1 LSESTEFYATDGDD
15 EFWAGLG
22 HEEGAATTEAPA
34 EPEPVAEAAPE
45 PADEPE
51 AVEEPA
57 AEGRA
62 RNPDGTFAPKA
73 AEEAVPEEPQDE
85 AQARIAALE
94 KRVADREES
103 LGRQSEELGELR
115 KLRAQMDQL
124 QEHVQRP
131 VVSDWDSLI
140 EDNPE
145 QAARLAIQGGDNYR
159 YQQAREAWN
168 DLAPGA
174 PALFEQG
181 LRMEKQ
187 IADLEAR
194 FTQTTQPLQ
203 QQQQTQ
209 QVAQAYQQIQAKY
222 PDFDKFEDAMAEVV
236 ETRPLIKE
244 SLTKVLTSGSP
255 EEQVAFLE
263 DLYVLTAGRA
273 SDTLRAA
280 QTEAAQSFAQE
291 TLAAKQDAIVV
302 SATSTAAEPVQ
313 AKTWWDVAEADEQR
327 RADGWNIS

>member
-1 LSESTEFYATDGDD
+1 LSETEFYATDGDD
-15 EFWAGLG
+15 EFWGQLG
-22 HEEGAATTEAPA
+22 HEGEAAAEAPA

-57 AEGRA
+57 EGRP
-62 RNPDGTFAPKA
+62 RNPDGTFAAKEQPEPQ
-73 AEEAVPEEPQDE
+73 EEADASALQ
-85 AQARIAALE
+85 AQIQALE
-94 KRVADREES
+94 KRLADKDDFA
-103 LGRQSEELGELR
+103 GRLSNELGELR
-115 KLRAQMDQL
+115 KL
-124 QEHVQRP
+124 QEQALEHAQRP
-131 VVSDWDSLI
+131 QVSDWDSLI
-140 EDNPE
+140 EENPE

-187 IADLEAR
+187 IQDLEAR

-209 QVAQAYQQIQAKY
+209 QIAGAYQQIQAKY

-273 SDTLRAA
+273 SDTLQAA
-280 QTEAAQSFAQE
+280 RTEAAQSFAQE

-313 AKTWWDVAEADEQR
+313 AKTWWDVAEADEKR

>member
-1 LSESTEFYATDGDD
+1 LSETEFYATDGDD
-15 EFWAGLG
+15 EFWGQLG
-22 HEEGAATTEAPA
+22 HEGEAPTEAPA
-34 EPEPVAEAAPE
+34 EPEPVAEAAAPE

-57 AEGRA
+57 AEDRP
-62 RNPDGTFAPKA
+62 RNPDGTFAPKEQPT
-73 AEEAVPEEPQDE
+73 EEAPEDASALQ
-85 AQARIAALE
+85 AQIQALE
-94 KRVADREES
+94 KRLADKDDFA
-103 LGRQSEELGELR
+103 GRLSNELGELR
-115 KLRAQMDQL
+115 KL
-124 QEHVQRP
+124 QEQALEHAQRP
-131 VVSDWDSLI
+131 HVSDWDSLI

-187 IADLEAR
+187 IQDLEAR
-194 FTQTTQPLQ
+194 FTQTTEPIAAR
-203 QQQQTQ
+203 QQTE
-209 QVAQAYQQIQAKY
+209 QVAGAYSAVKEKY
-222 PDFDKFEDAMAEVV
+222 PDFDKFEDAMTEIV
-236 ETRPLIKE
+236 ETRPYVKE

-302 SATSTAAEPVQ
+302 SATSTAAEPAQ
-313 AKTWWDVAEADEQR
+313 AKTWWDVAEANEKR
-327 RADGWNIS
+327 LADGWNIS